1 MAKPTLMQGSKGPD
15 VKILQAAL
23 NALPTEYAMLIVD
36 GMFGP
41 KTGARVRE
49 AQAALGIV
57 IDGVVGPVTWSRI
70 DDALMSIGIPGVIP
84 GSKPP
89 QFSFEFSKNDRPGGG
104 LWKPE
109 KAWDLF
115 TLKAAIER
123 HNRSSLS
130 TEIILSIFFE
140 ESQFCNRRQITDSGK
155 DGPASGFGQ
164 METGNPDKQEYY
176 AWAGLPVDPPGTSK
190 AQRGEQVAAR
200 ILANNEEAV
209 RIHVGYYNWLK
220 EVRGFDRMG
229 TLAAQVGSH
238 TVYIPL
244 FVKGGDLIRD
254 AWVSRN
260 RKVMIDALNYAPANS
275 PKQNSVPWPRF
286 SKFWRFIIPDYT
298 MAWVPPGWG
307 TSP

>member
-15 VKILQAAL
+15 VKILQDAL
-23 NALPTEYAMLIVD
+23 NALPTDYALLIVD
-36 GMFGP
+36 GVFGP

-49 AQAALGIV
+49 AQKTLGIV

-89 QFSFEFSKNDRPGGG
+89 QFGFEFDKNDRPGGG

-164 METGNPDKQEYY
+164 METGNPDKQDYY
-176 AWAGLPVDPPGTSK
+176 AWADLPTDPPNTPK
-190 AQRGEQVAAR
+190 AQRGEKVAAR
-200 ILANNEEAV
+200 ILGNNEEAV

-220 EVRGFDRMG
+220 EVRGLDRMG

-244 FVKGGDLIRD
+244 FVKGGDMIRE

-275 PKQNSVPWPRF
+275 PKKNFVPWPRF
-286 SKFWRFIIPDYT
+286 SKFWRFIIPDYA